1 MKVNDKTEKELFN
14 NRILNSVLETTLL
27 TSTTAPTTTV
37 QNTKLIPLILLLAN
51 NKNKTKNN
59 RKSLNPSSIISDYYF
74 NNEEG
79 EEEDDYDESTISS
92 ADDYVNHVKSP
103 FEETTSNKQPLWIN
117 TDTSVPA
124 ILRSIF
130 KMRSYYDR
138 PVRICYTKTW
148 PSCVKFLL
156 DSSKADH
163 EIRLNSNAY
172 KFTKFTPAIIAN
184 NPEMSEFDIT
194 KLENSINGFYLS
206 TYIKLL
212 VNKDIL
218 ISKTKMHV
226 LTTPNIIITWQSII
240 NTTEDGHLDIIIKFS
255 DSYYYK
261 SLLIPFK
268 LNKYYFIE
276 INFDPLNA
284 TLDVYKNMVLYS
296 TTNIHSFYD
305 PELFTFSESLFE
317 IGPIIDERH
326 TVVLDSFKLYNTAKS
341 YFKMFKKSLKSK
353 NLIPAE
359 QQQIINLRGDLK
371 TVLKL
376 NSFVVENN
384 RTSDDYEYEYNDNN
398 NNSDVE
404 DSFYFDEFKF
414 NDTIDSQGTKSLSIP
429 LSLCLYKI
437 IVV

>member
-1 MKVNDKTEKELFN
+1 LHE
-14 NRILNSVLETTLL
+14 SS
-27 TSTTAPTTTV
+27 STTTA
-37 QNTKLIPLILLLAN
+37 
-51 NKNKTKNN
+51 
-59 RKSLNPSSIISDYYF
+59 SDYYF
-74 NNEEG
+74 NEEDDDD
-79 EEEDDYDESTISS
+79 DDYDENTTLSG
-92 ADDYVNHVKSP
+92 DDYVNHVKSS

-130 KMRSYYDR
+130 KMRSYHDR
-138 PVRICYTKTW
+138 PVRICYTKPW

-156 DSSKADH
+156 DSSKAEE
-163 EIRLNSNAY
+163 EIRLNTKAL
-172 KFTKFTPAIIAN
+172 KITKFTPAIIEN
-184 NPEMSEFDIT
+184 NPDMTEFDIT

-212 VNKDIL
+212 VNKDVL
-218 ISKTKMHV
+218 INKIKMHV

-284 TLDVYKNMVLYS
+284 TLDVYKNTVLYS

-305 PELFTFSESLFE
+305 PELFTFSENLFE

-353 NLIPAE
+353 NLIPTE
-359 QQQIINLRGDLK
+359 QQQQQIINLRGDLK
-371 TVLKL
+371 TVLK
-376 NSFVVENN
+376 SFLIEN

-398 NNSDVE
+398 NNNSDAE

-414 NDTIDSQGTKSLSIP
+414 NDTIDSEGTNKK
-429 LSLCLYKI
+429 LSLYLSFS
-437 IVV
+437 